1 MKNEKSNSQ
10 FEIKE
15 KKTANALFAM
25 ELAIPVLCSN
35 RQENYPPIS
44 CEAFWQKKKQ
54 KKGKNQT
61 NQSISHFFS
70 GQSSNGNT

>member
-15 KKTANALFAM
+15 KKQQTLYLPWNWLYQYYARIGKKIIHQYHVKLFG
-25 ELAIPVLCSN
+25 
-35 RQENYPPIS
+35 R
-44 CEAFWQKKKQ
+44 KKNK